1 MTTSYPSLNFD
12 LGADIDLQRAAIHAF
27 AQAEIAPRAQEI
39 DATNTFP
46 QDLWR
51 KLKPVR

>member
-27 AQAEIAPRAQEI
+27 AQAEIAHTVHITGYPLLPFLFG
-39 DATNTFP
+39 T
-46 QDLWR
+46 
-51 KLKPVR
+51 